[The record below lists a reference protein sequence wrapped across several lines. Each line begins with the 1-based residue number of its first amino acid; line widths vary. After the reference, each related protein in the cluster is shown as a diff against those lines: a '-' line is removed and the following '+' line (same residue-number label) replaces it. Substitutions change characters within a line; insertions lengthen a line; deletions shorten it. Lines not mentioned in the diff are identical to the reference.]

1 MQAEAPR
8 YTAKMN
14 ADGVDNQLRFVMIAI
29 LVVVNLPALLTDGN
43 SASFTVIF
51 IGTWLLWTMGK
62 EDEDED

>member
-1 MQAEAPR
+1 PR

-43 SASFTVIF
+43 SVAFITIF
-51 IGTWLLWTMGK
+51 IGSWILWNMGK